1 MPENRFPILSAP
13 SMVYGMDLVENVKK
27 LSHIVDHVE
36 IILYHTQD
44 RHNIPTPKELA
55 LLEKVQGETGLTYSV
70 HLPASLE
77 IAAADANTRNASLER
92 TIHMIHHFHSLIP
105 EYFILHIPF
114 IAPTLVAEPGCY
126 FTEKDSGSL
135 HNWSKRAIDGL
146 KKIQGETGIHQRL
159 LIENINYSPIFLE
172 PFWRQGLCG
181 FCLDIGHLL
190 LGGECVRDHL
200 ERYLPVISEIHLHG
214 VAGWEEHIGLEVIAE
229 DRLRSWI
236 TRLQSSGY
244 SGILNLEVFDPVHL
258 ASSLRL
264 LRENGLLSI

>member
-55 LLEKVQGETGLTYSV
+55 LLERVQGETGLTYSV

-77 IAAADANTRNASLER
+77 IAAADANTRNASLEQ

-159 LIENINYSPIFLE
+159 LVENINYSPIFLE
-172 PFWRQGLCG
+172 PFLQQGLCG

-190 LGGECVRDHL
+190 LGGECVREHL
-200 ERYLPVISEIHLHG
+200 DRYLQVISEIHLHG
-214 VAGWEEHIGLEVIAE
+214 GLAGKSISAWK
-229 DRLRSWI
+229 
-236 TRLQSSGY
+236 
-244 SGILNLEVFDPVHL
+244 
-258 ASSLRL
+258 SLRKTDCDP
-264 LRENGLLSI
+264 GSPACKAPVTAAS

>member
-1 MPENRFPILSAP
+1 
-13 SMVYGMDLVENVKK
+13 MVYGMALVENVKK
-27 LSHIVDHVE
+27 LSLIVDHVE
-36 IILYHTQD
+36 IILYHTKD
-44 RHNIPTPKELA
+44 HHNLPTTKELA
-55 LLEKVQGETGLTYSV
+55 FLERIREETALSYSV

-77 IAAADANTRNASLER
+77 IAAADASTRNASLER
-92 TIHMIHHFHSLIP
+92 TIHMIHHFHHLNP
-105 EYFILHIPF
+105 DYFIFHIPF
-114 IAPTLVAEPGCY
+114 TAPTLVAEPGCY

-159 LIENINYSPIFLE
+159 LIENINYSPVFLE

-200 ERYLPVISEIHLHG
+200 ERYLPVIREIHLHG
-214 VAGWEEHIGLEVIAE
+214 VTGWEEHIGLEVIVE

-236 TRLQSSGY
+236 TLLQSSGY